1 MLHRLLAAAIFF
13 AAFAP
18 AASAAATSELAGKSW
33 RLVKIMSM
41 DNRVYEPDDTS
52 KYTLV
57 LGVDGTVA
65 MLADCNRGTGTWT
78 SASASQLRFGPIA
91 ATKALCPPGSLS
103 ERYLAQFQWVRSYVM
118 EDGHLYLATMAD
130 GSIIAFEPM
139 ELPLAATVLGKEVR
153 TGDAGEM
160 QEVVLSRLFDRYAE
174 ERGIAATDAE
184 IDAFVENMRRGM
196 RDEGLTAKDDLTP
209 EEAAEVEQMRHDMG
223 RSMIR
228 QWKLNG
234 ELYRRYGGRIIYQ
247 QLGPEPLDAYRHY
260 LQERRTAGDFSIHEK
275 AFEGAFWRYFTD
287 DTMHSFYAPG
297 SEEEAR
303 AFATPPW
310 ELKGGGE

>member
-1 MLHRLLAAAIFF
+1 MTGKAERGGAAPSSGA
-13 AAFAP
+13 AP
-18 AASAAATSELAGKSW
+18 A
-33 RLVKIMSM
+33 R
-41 DNRVYEPDDTS
+41 R
-52 KYTLV
+52 
-57 LGVDGTVA
+57 
-65 MLADCNRGTGTWT
+65 RG
-78 SASASQLRFGPIA
+78 L
-91 ATKALCPPGSLS
+91 SLS
-103 ERYLAQFQWVRSYVM
+103 SR
-118 EDGHLYLATMAD
+118 
-130 GSIIAFEPM
+130 
-139 ELPLAATVLGKEVR
+139 LAATVLGEEVR
-153 TGDAGEM
+153 TRDAGEM
-160 QEVVLSRLFDRYAE
+160 QEVVLSRLLDHYAE
-174 ERGIAATDAE
+174 ERGIAATDVE

-260 LQERRTAGDFSIHEK
+260 LEERQAAGDFRIHEK
-275 AFEGAFWRYFTD
+275 AFDGAFWRYFAD
-287 DTMHSFYAPG
+287 DAMHSFYAPG
-297 SEEEAR
+297 SEEEAG